1 MSHLLIFDRGN
12 DLQMWKVNDNKQS
25 LTVTGLTTLHHN
37 EVLHYEIFNKT
48 TKLDGF
54 LEWDWWHL

>member
-54 LEWDWWHL
+54 LE